1 MLKMIIDLNK
11 LGPGEVLFDP
21 LHGRRKLVVA
31 RGAED
36 YPEEAW
42 RRHAHRAAGGHSHA
56 DLVHQ
61 PPRER
66 CLCTNTATPSLF
78 REEWNS
84 FHFDFILGFK
94 LREREDTNVQHN
106 AKIYRRFSTPA
117 IGRQPRSKVEPGEEA
132 GLGGEVGNPCL
143 VQD

>member
-1 MLKMIIDLNK
+1 MRTVFRNYGIKNDN
-11 LGPGEVLFDP
+11 GAGN
-21 LHGRRKLVVA
+21 RR
-31 RGAED
+31 GM
-36 YPEEAW
+36 
-42 RRHAHRAAGGHSHA
+42 
-56 DLVHQ
+56 
-61 PPRER
+61 RER